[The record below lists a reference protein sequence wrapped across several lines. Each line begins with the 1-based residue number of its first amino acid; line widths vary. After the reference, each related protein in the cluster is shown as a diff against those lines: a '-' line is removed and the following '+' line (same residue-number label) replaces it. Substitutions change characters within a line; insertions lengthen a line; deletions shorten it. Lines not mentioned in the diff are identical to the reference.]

1 MNSPA
6 YVPDLWNT
14 VPLTMWDWR
23 EALTQTRR
31 GTLLL
36 DLSLGSGRHHGA
48 GEQGPDAPARRLPTL
63 QPCAGLA
70 RSGCLRLPAVSQA
83 TVHAARG
90 EAVLEA
96 GLVVGAGS
104 RFDIVTRRA
113 CGT

>member
-1 MNSPA
+1 M
-6 YVPDLWNT
+6 
-14 VPLTMWDWR
+14 PLTMWDWR

-36 DLSLGSGRHHGA
+36 DLSLGAGRHHGA
-48 GEQGPDAPARRLPTL
+48 GEQGPDAPARHLPTI

-70 RSGCLRLPAVSQA
+70 RPGCLRLPAVSQA